1 MYLGGIRQEID
12 RVDKQMKDLF
22 LERMEYSSQV
32 VQVKKQLGGSVYVPK
47 REQEI
52 LCLHQQGVQKEQVLE
67 CREFFRQMMGLSRT
81 YQYSKLVE
89 GKACLL
95 GLPDGEGEVA
105 LEFSCGKE
113 SENLAL
119 VFQAAALAGLSVAE
133 MSASEYDGEAVN
145 GKGESGEGKLY
156 CRIRLAGN
164 FAEDLARAVILQILE
179 ETKEARLSSDE
190 LQQGNS

>member
-1 MYLGGIRQEID
+1 MDLGGIRQKID
-12 RVDKQMKDLF
+12 QVDQQMKHLF
-22 LERMEYSSQV
+22 LERMGYSAQV

-52 LCLHQQGVQKEQVLE
+52 LTLRQQGVQKEQVLE

-89 GKACLL
+89 GNAYLL
-95 GLPDGEGEVA
+95 GLPDGVGEVG

-119 VFQAAALAGLSVAE
+119 VFQAAALAGLSVIE
-133 MSASEYDGEAVN
+133 MSASEYCGEAVN
-145 GKGESGEGKLY
+145 SKSESEEGKLN

-164 FAEDLARAVILQILE
+164 FAEDLARAFILQILE
-179 ETKEARLSSDE
+179 ETKDARLSSDE
-190 LQQGNS
+190 LQQENI